1 MRKNNFKKG
10 KKSLKSGL
18 KMCLERFNKKK
29 ILTLGLGWAWAS
41 ALQKIGVFS
50 LEVTLLT
57 WLIKHLCKMDIT
69 SYFADFQDG
78 KITKIAIK
86 RDQKLYLR
94 YEFPK
99 FSCAGPLAPFLLFS
113 CNRQVIKMQREWSW
127 QMYRVVIIYLKI
139 PKNAPILII
148 LSTI

>member
-1 MRKNNFKKG
+1 MAAGEKWNRVGKKKKG
-10 KKSLKSGL
+10 KIVKKWSKNTPREVQKS
-18 KMCLERFNKKK
+18 KKF
-29 ILTLGLGWAWAS
+29 LWAS

-127 QMYRVVIIYLKI
+127 QMYRVVIIYLKM
-139 PKNAPILII
+139 
-148 LSTI
+148 T